1 MKNEITSQKEII
13 ESLATGAK
21 VGVENSSLDE
31 LKKRVYKRV
40 LKNSPL
46 VKTSKSMYILYTDKL

>member
-21 VGVENSSLDE
+21 VWVENSSLDE

-40 LKNSPL
+40 LK
-46 VKTSKSMYILYTDKL
+46 ILP